1 MTKATEMLTELQGQ
15 LNLRAHKLINNYPMR
30 WNSNFICSKNKN
42 QYYGHFREL
51 SSKQGVSCSKV
62 VLLLDASLTELQR
75 ILLMKMRHKS
85 LMEMKHSQEA
95 SIPILQ
101 KRVSSI
107 DWVYGKKMVYSVW
120 ILLDPRCALHWLEQ
134 KLSLMRLASVDTA
147 KCYIC
152 DQGQWW
158 KHLRSSSE
166 KEKVIILMKNFK
178 KEGKTSIYIQV
189 NRSLRIIMNW
199 HYTLELEPLIE
210 KKILWSGGRKQFPIL
225 AELTCEYLAIRVMST
240 PSERSFAAAGY
251 ISSQRRSC
259 LIGEHVTIHFNYY

>member
-1 MTKATEMLTELQGQ
+1 
-15 LNLRAHKLINNYPMR
+15 MR

-107 DWVYGKKMVYSVW
+107 DWVYGKKMVYSV
-120 ILLDPRCALHWLEQ
+120 
-134 KLSLMRLASVDTA
+134 
-147 KCYIC
+147 
-152 DQGQWW
+152 
-158 KHLRSSSE
+158 
-166 KEKVIILMKNFK
+166 
-178 KEGKTSIYIQV
+178 
-189 NRSLRIIMNW
+189 
-199 HYTLELEPLIE
+199 
-210 KKILWSGGRKQFPIL
+210 
-225 AELTCEYLAIRVMST
+225 
-240 PSERSFAAAGY
+240 
-251 ISSQRRSC
+251 
-259 LIGEHVTIHFNYY
+259 